1 MTRLEDAEIQKR
13 LAELAGWTYDRNA
26 LTKDYER
33 KDFPS
38 AMGFVNEIAVH
49 AERLDHF
56 PEIHIHSEKKVK
68 VILTTADKG
77 GVTDRDFVLA
87 KLIDSFSKTEDI
99 QEIQRPV

>member
-1 MTRLEDAEIQKR
+1 MTRLEGAEIQKR

-26 LTKDYER
+26 LIKEYGR

-38 AMGFVNEIAVH
+38 AMAFVNEIAVH

-56 PEIHIHSEKKVK
+56 PEIHIHSGNKVR
-68 VILTTADKG
+68 VILTTADKD
-77 GVTDRDFVLA
+77 GVTERDFVLA

-99 QEIQRPV
+99 HEIQRPV